1 MKTKKKTHENIT
13 VVIVRFVC
21 SKFSE
26 SVHFTFDVFFQI
38 FAMFLPPI
46 CKMMQSTH
54 TAMKQRRR
62 KKTDDEKVRAHKIQ
76 CSTEDAIFIGAENL
90 LNIQRF

>member
-1 MKTKKKTHENIT
+1 MGTKMWHTICSAPYVIFTNRTELEEKRTEKIMKKKKKTHENIT
-13 VVIVRFVC
+13 VVTVRFVC

-46 CKMMQSTH
+46 
-54 TAMKQRRR
+54 
-62 KKTDDEKVRAHKIQ
+62 
-76 CSTEDAIFIGAENL
+76 
-90 LNIQRF
+90 